1 MYREFKHLNLPAI
14 DAEILQFWEDEKIF
28 EQSVE
33 QRPKENSFVFYE
45 GPPSANGMPGIHH
58 VMGRTVKDLFCRYN
72 TLKGFRV
79 ARKGGWDTHGLPI
92 ELAVEKE
99 LGITKEDI
107 GVKVTVEEYNAT
119 CRSTV
124 MRYKDLWQEKTRLMG
139 FWADLDNPYITFEN
153 SYIETVWYILQRLYK
168 KKTTEG
174 QRFLYKG
181 FTIQPYSPAAGTG
194 LSSHELNL
202 PGTYKEVTD
211 ISAVAMFKV
220 KRDAK
225 SSFLFDSETEDL
237 RILAWTTTP
246 WTLPSNVAL
255 TVGPKIDYV
264 KVKTLSPYTG
274 TPVSVVLAKSRLA
287 GYFNPE
293 DESQAFEAFKVGDKK
308 LPYLIAN
315 EGIKGS
321 KLVGVHYEQ
330 LLPTPAA
337 STPELEEKAFRV
349 ISGDWVTTED
359 GTGVVHTAPYFGADD
374 FRACKSAGI
383 PFIGLPNEKKPELPF
398 PLVDRQG
405 KFVDEVPEFGG
416 RYVKAEYYSLE
427 IQKDKE
433 FKPTDLLVSLR
444 LKEDNKAFKVERYKH
459 TYPHCWRTDKP
470 VLYYP
475 LDSWFVRASAAK
487 ERLSEL
493 NKTIHWHPEST
504 GTGRFGQWLDNLQ
517 DWNLSRSRFWG
528 IPLPIWRTE
537 DGEEEICIGSVMELS
552 AELEK
557 AVKAGLMEKNP
568 FDPTPSPS
576 PAGLGF
582 DLHRPY
588 IDDVVL
594 VSPTGRPMRRETDL
608 IDVWFDSGSMP
619 YAQWGLDYE
628 KLKNGDDKPF
638 NSPFEV
644 SYPATFIAEGVD
656 QTRGWFY
663 TLHAI
668 AGMVYDSVAFKNV
681 VSNGLV
687 LDKNGEK
694 MSKSK
699 GNVVD
704 PFKTLAEFGADAT
717 RWYMMSN
724 ANPWDN
730 LKFDTG
736 GILETRNKLF
746 GTLYN
751 TYNFFALYAN
761 LDGFKHDEFNVM
773 PYEKRSELDR
783 WVISK
788 LYSLVADYRAAMD
801 DYDVTKAC
809 RTIEDFVDE
818 HLSNWYVRLS
828 RRRFWKGD
836 LNEDKSAAYQ
846 TLYECL
852 MVTTQLMASVAP
864 FFSDWMYRNL
874 TAPIKDIAKAKNTP
888 LRHDSVHLSDLTPL
902 QPFMIDKALEKRM
915 DYAQRICSLALSIRK
930 KEGFRVRLPLQKI
943 LLPVLD
949 KAFIKEVDGVKDLI
963 LSEINVKE
971 LEYVTDASGLIKK
984 GAKANFKT
992 LGAKL
997 GKDMKDAAAFIG
1009 SFSND
1014 QINALETSGK
1024 LDVTLNGNTYTLTPD
1039 DLIIT
1044 TEDLPGWK
1052 LASDAELTVAL
1063 DVHMDEKLL
1072 AEGMA
1077 RDLVSIIQ
1085 KIRKDKDFNVTDRI
1099 AVRIERHP
1107 NIGSALDLFGEYIME
1122 EVLANSLLLADSV
1135 AGEAVE
1141 LNDEVTLKVE
1151 VTVDLISW
1159 KIQIPSQIDNLF
1171 LHSVISNLYPKTG
1184 KILVFDWQNAQEL
1197 LPEVHCAI
1205 LHLRDLLEENGITLI
1220 HEGQEGKLIFVQF
1233 AQIFDLNLAER
1244 PIELDGV
1251 YISPVKSESRLEA
1264 DSEALKIFLK
1274 PYLPFP
1280 NLDISAIK
1288 SLFSEL
1294 YMNICQHAEVVEK
1307 GYIFVTHPDKEGNIT
1322 FYFSDPG
1329 VGISQSI
1336 RQFYPEKKND
1346 ADEALIKYATQD
1358 RVSTRSQPQNQGRGL
1373 ATVLSSIKAMEGRV
1387 EICSCKGCL
1396 ISEANKMPL
1405 KSLSYN
1411 HKGTFIAVKFNVN
1424 RLEVISDDEYDNDIN
1439 F

>member
-28 EQSVE
+28 EKSVE
-33 QRPKENSFVFYE
+33 QRPKENAFVFYE
-45 GPPSANGMPGIHH
+45 GPPSANGKPGIHH
-58 VMGRTVKDLFCRYN
+58 VMARTVKDLFCRYN

-92 ELAVEKE
+92 ELQVEKE

-107 GVKVTVEEYNAT
+107 GKKITVEEYNNA

-124 MRYKDLWQEKTRLMG
+124 MRYKDLWEEKTRLMG
-139 FWADLDNPYITFEN
+139 YWADLDNPYITFEN

-168 KKTTEG
+168 KQTGDG
-174 QRFLYKG
+174 QSFLYKG
-181 FTIQPYSPAAGTG
+181 FTIQPFSPAAGTG
-194 LSSHELNL
+194 LSSHELNM

-211 ISAVAMFKV
+211 ISAVAMFRVLRNAVSEK
-220 KRDAK
+220 
-225 SSFLFDSETEDL
+225 LFDDENEDV

-255 TVGPKIDYV
+255 TVGPKIEYV

-274 TPVSVVLAKSRLA
+274 APVSVILAKSRLA
-287 GYFNPE
+287 GYFNAE
-293 DESQAFEAFKVGDKK
+293 DEHEPLDSFKVGDKK
-308 LPYLIAN
+308 LPYQVVKD
-315 EGIKGS
+315 GITGT
-321 KLVGVHYEQ
+321 KLVGVRYEQ

-374 FRACKSAGI
+374 FRACKAAGI
-383 PFIGLPNEKKPELPF
+383 PFIGLPNEKNPDLPF

-416 RYVKAEYYSLE
+416 RYVKAEYYPLE

-444 LKEDNKAFKVERYKH
+444 LKEDNKAFKVEKYKH

-528 IPLPIWRTE
+528 IPLPIWRTPS
-537 DGEEEICIGSVMELS
+537 GEKEVCIGSSRNLIEQGWYRVGGVDYDKFYE
-552 AELEK
+552 
-557 AVKAGLMEKNP
+557 MEKRDGFKSLVQIFENYNRNLILQNSDNP
-568 FDPTPSPS
+568 GIALAAIFKAMNERKFNLADWKFYNVPLELIINSFTRGENVLV
-576 PAGLGF
+576 GLDF
-582 DLHRPY
+582 HRPY
-588 IDDVVL
+588 IDEVFFVDRD
-594 VSPTGRPMRRETDL
+594 GEYYFRETDL
-608 IDVWFDSGSMP
+608 IDVWFDSGAMP

-638 NSPFEV
+638 KTPFEV

-687 LDKNGEK
+687 LDKSGEK

-704 PFKTLAEFGADAT
+704 PFETLAEFGADAT

-761 LDGFKHDEFNVM
+761 LDGFKQDEFNVM
-773 PYEKRSELDR
+773 PYEKRTELDR

-809 RTIEDFVDE
+809 RAIEDFVDE

-828 RRRFWKGD
+828 RRRFWKSSPLPAGEGSGVG
-836 LNEDKSAAYQ
+836 LNEDKTAAYQ
-846 TLYECL
+846 TLFECL

-902 QPFMIDKALEKRM
+902 QPFMVDKALEKRM

-949 KAFIKEVDGVKDLI
+949 KAFIAAVDGVKDLI
-963 LSEINVKE
+963 LSEINVKH
-971 LEYVTDASGLIKK
+971 LEYVTDASGLLKK

-997 GKDMKDAAAFIG
+997 GKDMKEVAGMIAN
-1009 SFSND
+1009 FSNED
-1014 QINALETSGK
+1014 IVALEKSGELK
-1024 LDVTLNGNTYTLTPD
+1024 ISVFGNTYALTPE

-1044 TEDLPGWK
+1044 TDDLPGWK
-1052 LASDAELTVAL
+1052 VASEGELTVAL
-1063 DVHMDEKLL
+1063 DVHMNDELL
-1072 AEGMA
+1072 AEGTA

-1085 KIRKDKDFNVTDRI
+1085 KMRRDKDFNVTDRI
-1099 AVRIERHP
+1099 AVRIERHGA
-1107 NIGSALDLFGEYIME
+1107 IVSAVEMFGDYIKE
-1122 EVLANSLLLADSV
+1122 EVLANSLVLAGSV
-1135 AGEAVE
+1135 EGEAVE
-1141 LNDEVTLKVE
+1141 LNDEVTLNME
-1151 VTVDLISW
+1151 VMVDT
-1159 KIQIPSQIDNLF
+1159 KI
-1171 LHSVISNLYPKTG
+1171 
-1184 KILVFDWQNAQEL
+1184 
-1197 LPEVHCAI
+1197 
-1205 LHLRDLLEENGITLI
+1205 
-1220 HEGQEGKLIFVQF
+1220 
-1233 AQIFDLNLAER
+1233 
-1244 PIELDGV
+1244 
-1251 YISPVKSESRLEA
+1251 
-1264 DSEALKIFLK
+1264 
-1274 PYLPFP
+1274 
-1280 NLDISAIK
+1280 
-1288 SLFSEL
+1288 
-1294 YMNICQHAEVVEK
+1294 
-1307 GYIFVTHPDKEGNIT
+1307 
-1322 FYFSDPG
+1322 
-1329 VGISQSI
+1329 
-1336 RQFYPEKKND
+1336 
-1346 ADEALIKYATQD
+1346 
-1358 RVSTRSQPQNQGRGL
+1358 
-1373 ATVLSSIKAMEGRV
+1373 
-1387 EICSCKGCL
+1387 
-1396 ISEANKMPL
+1396 
-1405 KSLSYN
+1405 
-1411 HKGTFIAVKFNVN
+1411 
-1424 RLEVISDDEYDNDIN
+1424 
-1439 F
+1439 

>member
-1 MYREFKHLNLPAI
+1 LEKTETPAGVYQPGSLFFYLCTRFPKLPGHKSISTMYREFKHLNLPAI
-14 DAEILQFWEDEKIF
+14 DAEIRQFWEDEKIF
-28 EQSVE
+28 EKSVE
-33 QRPKENSFVFYE
+33 QRPAENAFVFYE
-45 GPPSANGMPGIHH
+45 GPPSANGKPGIHH
-58 VMGRTVKDLFCRYN
+58 VMARTVKDLFCRYN

-92 ELAVEKE
+92 ELQVEKE

-107 GVKVTVEEYNAT
+107 GKKITVEEYNSA

-124 MRYKDLWQEKTRLMG
+124 MRYKDLWEDKTRRMG
-139 FWADLDNPYITFEN
+139 YWADLDNPYITFEN
-153 SYIETVWYILQRLYK
+153 SYIETVWYLLQRLYK
-168 KKTTEG
+168 KQTTDG
-174 QRFLYKG
+174 QSFLYKG
-181 FTIQPYSPAAGTG
+181 FTIQPFSPAAGTG
-194 LSSHELNL
+194 LSSHELNM

-220 KRDAK
+220 KRDAN
-225 SSFLFDSETEDL
+225 SDSLFNSDQEDV

-255 TVGPKIDYV
+255 TVGPKIEYV

-274 TPVSVVLAKSRLA
+274 APVSVILAKSRVA
-287 GYFNPE
+287 GYFNSE
-293 DESQAFEAFKVGDKK
+293 DENQSLDSFKVGDKK
-308 LPYLIAN
+308 LPYQIVK

-321 KLVGVHYEQ
+321 ELVGVRYEQ

-337 STPELEEKAFRV
+337 STPELEEKGFQV
-349 ISGDWVTTED
+349 IPGDWVTTED

-374 FRACKSAGI
+374 FRACKAAGI
-383 PFIGLPNEKKPELPF
+383 PFIGLPNDKNADLPF

-416 RYVKAEYYSLE
+416 RFVKSEYYPLE
-427 IQKDKE
+427 VQKDKD

-444 LKEDNKAFKVERYKH
+444 LKEDNKAFKVEKYKH

-475 LDSWFVRASAAK
+475 LDSWFIRASAAK
-487 ERLSEL
+487 ERLVEL
-493 NKTIHWHPEST
+493 NKTINWHPEST
-504 GTGRFGQWLDNLQ
+504 GSGRFGQWLDNLQ
-517 DWNLSRSRFWG
+517 DWNLSRSRYWG

-537 DGEEEICIGSVMELS
+537 DGEEEVCIGSVPELQEAIAKANVKLGLNQIL
-552 AELEK
+552 AE
-557 AVKAGLMEKNP
+557 
-568 FDPTPSPS
+568 
-576 PAGLGF
+576 

-588 IDDVVL
+588 IDEVIL
-594 VSPTGRPMRRETDL
+594 VSPSGRPMQRETDL
-608 IDVWFDSGSMP
+608 IDVWFDSGAMP

-638 NSPFEV
+638 KSPFEV

-704 PFKTLAEFGADAT
+704 PFETLSEFGADAT
-717 RWYMMSN
+717 RWYMMAN

-761 LDGFKHDEFNVM
+761 LDGFKMDEFQVLPM
-773 PYEKRSELDR
+773 EKRSELDR

-788 LYSLVADYRAAMD
+788 LYSLVSDYRAAMD
-801 DYDVTKAC
+801 NYDVTKAC
-809 RTIEDFVDE
+809 RSIEDFVDE

-836 LNEDKSAAYQ
+836 LNEDKTAAYQ
-846 TLYECL
+846 TLFECL
-852 MVTTQLMASVAP
+852 MVTNQLMSSVAP

-874 TAPIKDIAKAKNTP
+874 TAPIKDVAKAKNTP
-888 LRHDSVHLSDLTPL
+888 LRHDSVHLSDLVLPDATR
-902 QPFMIDKALEKRM
+902 IDAALEKRM

-930 KEGFRVRLPLQKI
+930 KEGLRVRLPLQKV

-949 KAFIKEVDGVKDLI
+949 TAFITEVDQVKDLI
-963 LSEINVKE
+963 LSEINVKQ
-971 LEYVTDASGLIKK
+971 LEYVTDASGLLKK

-997 GKDMKDAAAFIG
+997 GKDMKDAAALIAG
-1009 SFSND
+1009 FSNE
-1014 QINALETSGK
+1014 QIDALEKSGS
-1024 LDVTLNGNTYTLTPD
+1024 LEVTLNGNAYSLTPD
-1039 DLIIT
+1039 DLVIT

-1052 LASDAELTVAL
+1052 VASDGELTVAL
-1063 DVHMDEKLL
+1063 DVHMNEELL

-1085 KIRKDKDFNVTDRI
+1085 KTRKDKDFNVTDRI
-1099 AVRIERHP
+1099 SVRIERHASV
-1107 NIGSALDLFGEYIME
+1107 ISAVEDFGDYIKN
-1122 EVLANSLLLADSV
+1122 EVLANSLVLADNVS
-1135 AGEAVE
+1135 GESVE
-1141 LNDEVTLKVE
+1141 LNDDTTL
-1151 VTVDLISW
+1151 
-1159 KIQIPSQIDNLF
+1159 
-1171 LHSVISNLYPKTG
+1171 
-1184 KILVFDWQNAQEL
+1184 A
-1197 LPEVHCAI
+1197 
-1205 LHLRDLLEENGITLI
+1205 
-1220 HEGQEGKLIFVQF
+1220 
-1233 AQIFDLNLAER
+1233 
-1244 PIELDGV
+1244 
-1251 YISPVKSESRLEA
+1251 
-1264 DSEALKIFLK
+1264 
-1274 PYLPFP
+1274 
-1280 NLDISAIK
+1280 
-1288 SLFSEL
+1288 
-1294 YMNICQHAEVVEK
+1294 MEVV
-1307 GYIFVTHPDKEGNIT
+1307 VD
-1322 FYFSDPG
+1322 
-1329 VGISQSI
+1329 
-1336 RQFYPEKKND
+1336 
-1346 ADEALIKYATQD
+1346 
-1358 RVSTRSQPQNQGRGL
+1358 
-1373 ATVLSSIKAMEGRV
+1373 
-1387 EICSCKGCL
+1387 
-1396 ISEANKMPL
+1396 
-1405 KSLSYN
+1405 
-1411 HKGTFIAVKFNVN
+1411 
-1424 RLEVISDDEYDNDIN
+1424 
-1439 F
+1439 